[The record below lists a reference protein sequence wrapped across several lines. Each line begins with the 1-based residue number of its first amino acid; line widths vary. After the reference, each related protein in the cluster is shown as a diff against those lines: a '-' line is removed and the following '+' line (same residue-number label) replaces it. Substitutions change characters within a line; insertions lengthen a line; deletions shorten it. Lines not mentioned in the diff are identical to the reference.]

1 MNETCVCCG
10 EIIPE
15 GHQVCRKCM
24 RLASVDVVPAQIVE
38 RAGTRFLSKEDVL
51 RGFLG
56 SQVANR
62 CNYTST
68 GVKTA
73 KTY

>member
-15 GHQVCRKCM
+15 GLQVCRKCM

-51 RGFLG
+51 RRVF
-56 SQVANR
+56 ANR
-62 CNYTST
+62 CN
-68 GVKTA
+68 
-73 KTY
+73 